1 MKYDGPNSPEDGQ
14 AAAEDS
20 GLVII
25 HAQGGSVQELPAG
38 AWVLKAE
45 FVREGPDLL
54 LVGANGQKILIRD
67 FFQLQNPPDL
77 ALEGGLLISAQVAV
91 RLAGPLAP
99 GEYAQ
104 AAPAGA
110 AGPIGGLIGGATVS
124 ARGLIGDAA
133 RSMFVFS
140 IGAARGTLG
149 VTSRL
154 LGLTPSPVQ
163 LPEGLLAR
171 ASRSLRNAFTSVSNS
186 PISVLLILLP
196 VAGPV
201 IVFVVF
207 VLAAHRVGRAFGYGG
222 GMPVLAVLLP
232 PVWATVLIWI
242 MLATA
247 LWALRACTTSDRWL
261 QQAPI
266 AIYAGWL
273 TAASVV
279 ALMLC
284 LAGYDIGLGMTGW
297 GWIGLALATGLAVT
311 VQRLSPHAPEYGL
324 TVIWALTGII
334 AANWGDWLFVLG
346 AALGLGIVGWTIIA
360 TRQERA

>member
-1 MKYDGPNSPEDGQ
+1 MNTDSTALVAVTATSLVVSVLLYVWTAIALSALFRKSGE
-14 AAAEDS
+14 AAWK
-20 GLVII
+20 G
-25 HAQGGSVQELPAG
+25 
-38 AWVLKAE
+38 WVPVYNLG
-45 FVREGPDLL
+45 VL
-54 LVGANGQKILIRD
+54 
-67 FFQLQNPPDL
+67 FQL
-77 ALEGGLLISAQVAV
+77 
-91 RLAGPLAP
+91 AGYPWW
-99 GEYAQ
+99 
-104 AAPAGA
+104 
-110 AGPIGGLIGGATVS
+110 
-124 ARGLIGDAA
+124 
-133 RSMFVFS
+133 
-140 IGAARGTLG
+140 
-149 VTSRL
+149 
-154 LGLTPSPVQ
+154 
-163 LPEGLLAR
+163 
-171 ASRSLRNAFTSVSNS
+171 
-186 PISVLLILLP
+186 SVLLILLP

-222 GMPVLAVLLP
+222 GMTVLAVLLP

-284 LAGYDIGLGMTGW
+284 LAGDDIGLGMTGW